1 MQSNVVSFKSFNG
14 DNEQSRYIP
23 LLKCKSNNFK
33 LKPCD
38 RNDLIKQTLAM
49 RKDILD
55 RSLLPSAHCQQN
67 IFVNNNRIVNMSLSH
82 FDI

>member
-1 MQSNVVSFKSFNG
+1 MQSNVVSLRLFNG
-14 DNEQSRYIP
+14 DNEQNSYIP
-23 LLKCKSNNFK
+23 LVKCKTNNFQ

-49 RKDILD
+49 REDILD
-55 RSLLPSAHCQQN
+55 RSLLPSTHSKQN